1 MVEQCFLLGASG
13 LNPLG
18 IWSQNLQISRCED
31 VYLYTGAMIFDGNR
45 SGIPVMN
52 E

>member
-1 MVEQCFLLGASG
+1 MVEQCFPLGASG

-18 IWSQNLQISRCED
+18 IWSQNLTCED
-31 VYLYTGAMIFDGNR
+31 VYLYTGAMIFDGNS